1 MAPPALA
8 LDRGLLP
15 RLARAMTASLGLGD
29 VLAAASRTAAE
40 LVPDSFVLVWILDGD
55 RLVLRGAA
63 GVLEGMHSGLRTDLA
78 SGEGLAGHVA
88 RGRQPLVIDDVAHD
102 PRARRR
108 DFLLAERVR
117 WFVGIPLSARYAL
130 EGVLG
135 VFIRGPEPPEP
146 EVLDALGALA
156 AQAALAVESASPT
169 VGCPQPNPL
178 WGMGAARTPLA
189 SCRRALGRGRNPR
202 TPRTPPTPSGAR
214 RRLLNEEPSSA
225 WTRRRGARG

>member
-15 RLARAMTASLGLGD
+15 RLARAITASLGLGD

-40 LVPDSFVLVWILDGD
+40 LVPDSFVLVWVLHGD

-63 GVLEGMHSGLRTDLA
+63 GVLEGAHSGLRTDLA
-78 SGEGLAGHVA
+78 FGEGLAGHVA
-88 RGRQPLVIDDVAHD
+88 RGRQPLVIEDAASD
-102 PRARRR
+102 PRASQR
-108 DFLLAERVR
+108 DSLLAERVR

-156 AQAALAVESASPT
+156 AQAALAVESARLGAHSERRRREAEALAAVSQALAHSLDPREVSQLIADSVIT
-169 VGCPQPNPL
+169 ALLGAGGARSTG
-178 WGMGAARTPLA
+178 WIATAAR
-189 SCRRALGRGRNPR
+189 
-202 TPRTPPTPSGAR
+202 
-214 RRLLNEEPSSA
+214 
-225 WTRRRGARG
+225 